1 MNDTPPPKPARETR
15 IAPWFVRVFHARPAE
30 SFGQQFA
37 EVARRT
43 LWVLGLE
50 FVLGGFLF
58 AFGVGVGNAGKDE
71 LSDLVDHGW
80 LHSMALG
87 AVLLPVVEEF
97 VFRWLPSWLSDA
109 FAGRSDRPRWALGL
123 PLVLLFAAM
132 HNLRVNDAAPAAG
145 WALGAGLSFDTSTWP
160 LPQFTFG
167 LLAWDLVRRYG
178 PWASGFAHVL
188 HNAVVLSL
196 HFVANPSMP

>member
-1 MNDTPPPKPARETR
+1 M
-15 IAPWFVRVFHARPAE
+15 RVYQARPAA
-30 SFGQQFA
+30 SFVEQFA

-50 FVLGGFLF
+50 FALGGLLI
-58 AFGVGVGNAGKDE
+58 AFGVGVGNASADE
-71 LSDLVDHGW
+71 LDDLVGRGW
-80 LHSMALG
+80 LHSMAMG

-97 VFRWLPSWLSDA
+97 AFRWLPSWLSDA

-123 PLVLLFAAM
+123 PMVLLFAAL
-132 HNLRVNDAAPAAG
+132 HNLRVNDGATTVG

-196 HFVANPSMP
+196 HFAANPSMP